1 MADPTYVTIPDL
13 TAMSDGQVTDNL
25 LLEAAV
31 PDGSNFVSRKVS
43 KGQLVADIK
52 SNIGNLSNLDTTDK
66 SSLVDA
72 INEVAQ
78 GGGGGSVSP
87 YTSNPAALG
96 EASPGSSDSY
106 SRGDHVHPM
115 PSASDI
121 GAEAAV
127 TEVTISTAGAV
138 TQALDAGK
146 IYHFTGSLTS
156 LTITLNAVASGIAQY
171 HFDFESGSTA
181 VTLTLPN
188 TVVMPSGFSVEA
200 NKRYEVDVM
209 NNYGAV
215 LSWANS

>member
-96 EASPGSSDSY
+96 AASPGSSDSY